1 MRALHAGASRVF
13 SLASPCVI
21 VKTFDGVKGLEKYDK
36 DGIIDKISGV
46 HGLGRSVGKFL
57 DGRFTVFCLE
67 NLRSFSGDVIID
79 DPQRKLILHRPRFPG
94 GESHPGF
101 LDFAINMI
109 HLDRAHLR
117 FLTVSVHG
125 LRETL
130 FYTLF
135 SHLQVYKNRTDI
147 QSALPLIKDGVV
159 SLDGG
164 LLRPNGSFCLGRSKN
179 LEVKFVVTTDV
190 SSLPEN
196 VAEMEEQVKHKNWE
210 KEMVLEY
217 MKREEDLLKQVKE
230 LYRKQKQELM
240 DYVTQPAV
248 TQTSCESPATHSPAT
263 PGSNPFGAKLSN
275 KWR

>member
-1 MRALHAGASRVF
+1 MNTSIL
-13 SLASPCVI
+13 C
-21 VKTFDGVKGLEKYDK
+21 
-36 DGIIDKISGV
+36 IIK
-46 HGLGRSVGKFL
+46 
-57 DGRFTVFCLE
+57 CC
-67 NLRSFSGDVIID
+67 RSFSGDVIID

-164 LLRPNGSFCLGRSKN
+164 LLRPNGSFCLGRRYAIYLFTCFSIFN
-179 LEVKFVVTTDV
+179 L
-190 SSLPEN
+190 
-196 VAEMEEQVKHKNWE
+196 
-210 KEMVLEY
+210 
-217 MKREEDLLKQVKE
+217 
-230 LYRKQKQELM
+230 
-240 DYVTQPAV
+240 
-248 TQTSCESPATHSPAT
+248 SCS
-263 PGSNPFGAKLSN
+263 F
-275 KWR
+275 